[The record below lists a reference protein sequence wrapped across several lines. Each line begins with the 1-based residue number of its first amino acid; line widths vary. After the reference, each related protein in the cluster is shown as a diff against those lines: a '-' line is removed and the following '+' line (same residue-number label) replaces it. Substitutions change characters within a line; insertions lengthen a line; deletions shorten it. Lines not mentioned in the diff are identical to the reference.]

1 MKSPLKAAFL
11 LIALA
16 ANLVAAEAPLVEAA
30 RRGDIAQVRA
40 MLGRKVDANTLS
52 VDGGTALHFAVQR
65 EDAPMVDL
73 LLRSG
78 ANAKAVKSLWCHAA
92 LHRCP
97 EQQCIDR

>member
-1 MKSPLKAAFL
+1 MWRLS
-11 LIALA
+11 
-16 ANLVAAEAPLVEAA
+16 

-40 MLGRKVDANTLS
+40 MLVRKVDANTLS

-78 ANAKAVKSLWCHAA
+78 ATAKAANRYGVTPLYIAA
-92 LHRCP
+92 LNSNASTLKSS
-97 EQQCIDR
+97 